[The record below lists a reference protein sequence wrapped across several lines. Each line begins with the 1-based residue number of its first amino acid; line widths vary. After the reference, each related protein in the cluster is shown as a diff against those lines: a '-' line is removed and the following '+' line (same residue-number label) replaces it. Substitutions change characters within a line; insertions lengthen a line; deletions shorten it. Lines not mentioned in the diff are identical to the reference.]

1 MVMVVGGIKMSFD
14 PSSREM
20 TNISAVAGEV
30 TLFRAVIA
38 RAFHDPLNRRG
49 INNDSVDVEAREA
62 RVLREE
68 AREWLLTDSLDFR
81 RICQWALLEPE
92 AVRDSAVRAIEAC
105 DAGTTRV
112 AA

>member
-1 MVMVVGGIKMSFD
+1 MNFD
-14 PSSREM
+14 PSNREM

-38 RAFHDPLNRRG
+38 RAFHDALNRRG
-49 INNDSVDVEAREA
+49 INGDNGDSEAREA

-68 AREWLLTDSLDFR
+68 AREWLLTDGVDFR

-92 AVRDSAVRAIEAC
+92 AVRDSAVRAIDSC
-105 DAGTTRV
+105 DAGAGRV